1 MRRASPPLQERVQ
14 LDFDLVTVK
23 ELLRDLL
30 FREAGQA
37 YFKRLAV
44 PRQRRWLGAWRTL
57 STYQAEK
64 QLLPVGGRDTNRLIQ
79 QFFTTHACLRAEF
92 HEGGMPVT
100 AIRVLRLHCP
110 ALNAALER
118 IHCLECA
125 AAAQDVYH
133 VLLLGGPAPPS
144 RALYSPHASSKAL
157 TRRGTHAAQSA
168 TIPISASAKMGACA
182 SELIAT
188 MVPEA

>member
-1 MRRASPPLQERVQ
+1 MRRTSPPLQERVQ

-57 STYQAEK
+57 STYQAER

-118 IHCLECA
+118 IHCLECT
-125 AAAQDVYH
+125 AAQDIYH
-133 VLLLGGPAPPS
+133 VLLLGGPAPPPAPS
-144 RALYSPHASSKAL
+144 TPL
-157 TRRGTHAAQSA
+157 TPPQ
-168 TIPISASAKMGACA
+168 K
-182 SELIAT
+182 L
-188 MVPEA
+188 

>member
-1 MRRASPPLQERVQ
+1 MKRAAPPPQERVQ
-14 LDFDLVTVK
+14 LDLDLVTVK

-44 PRQRRWLGAWRTL
+44 PRQHRWLGAWRTL
-57 STYQAEK
+57 SSYQTEQ

-92 HEGGMPVT
+92 HDGGMPVT

-110 ALNAALER
+110 TLNAALER
-118 IHCLECA
+118 IHRLECA
-125 AAAQDVYH
+125 ADAQGVYH
-133 VLLLGGPAPPS
+133 VSLLGGPASPPV
-144 RALYSPHASSKAL
+144 L
-157 TRRGTHAAQSA
+157 SA
-168 TIPISASAKMGACA
+168 GESG
-182 SELIAT
+182 
-188 MVPEA
+188 

>member
-1 MRRASPPLQERVQ
+1 MRRASPPPQARVE
-14 LDFDLVTVK
+14 LDFALVTVK

-37 YFKRLAV
+37 YFKRLAI
-44 PRQRRWLGAWRTL
+44 PRQRRWLSAWRTL
-57 STYQAEK
+57 STYQAEQ

-100 AIRVLRLHCP
+100 AIHVLRLHCP

-118 IHCLECA
+118 IYYLECTA
-125 AAAQDVYH
+125 TTQELYQ
-133 VLLLGGPAPPS
+133 VLLLGGPALPPE
-144 RALYSPHASSKAL
+144 PSSSL
-157 TRRGTHAAQSA
+157 PFTPPQR
-168 TIPISASAKMGACA
+168 P
-182 SELIAT
+182 
-188 MVPEA
+188 

>member
-1 MRRASPPLQERVQ
+1 MRRVSSPPQERVQ
-14 LDFDLVTVK
+14 LDFDLITIK

-57 STYQAEK
+57 SISQAEK
-64 QLLPVGGRDTNRLIQ
+64 QLLPVGGRDTNHLIQ

-92 HEGGMPVT
+92 HAGGMPIT
-100 AIRVLRLHCP
+100 AVRVLRLHGP

-118 IHCLECA
+118 IHYLECA
-125 AAAQDVYH
+125 AAAQDIYH
-133 VLLLGGPAPPS
+133 VLLHGGPVSSPVPLPSTPLPP
-144 RALYSPHASSKAL
+144 PQK
-157 TRRGTHAAQSA
+157 
-168 TIPISASAKMGACA
+168 P
-182 SELIAT
+182 
-188 MVPEA
+188 

>member
-1 MRRASPPLQERVQ
+1 MKRALPPPQERVQ
-14 LDFDLVTVK
+14 IDFDLITVK

-57 STYQAEK
+57 STYQVEK
-64 QLLPVGGRDTNRLIQ
+64 QLLPVGGRDINRLIQ
-79 QFFTTHACLRAEF
+79 QFFTTYACLRVEF
-92 HEGGMPVT
+92 RDGGMPVT

-110 ALNAALER
+110 ALNAALKR

-125 AAAQDVYH
+125 AVAQDVYRI
-133 VLLLGGPAPPS
+133 LLLGGPATPSVHSPSPP
-144 RALYSPHASSKAL
+144 LMPPQK
-157 TRRGTHAAQSA
+157 
-168 TIPISASAKMGACA
+168 P
-182 SELIAT
+182 
-188 MVPEA
+188 

>member
-1 MRRASPPLQERVQ
+1 MRRASPPSQEKVQ
-14 LDFDLVTVK
+14 LDFALATVK

-64 QLLPVGGRDTNRLIQ
+64 QLLPVGGRDTDRLIQ

-92 HEGGMPVT
+92 QAEGMPIT
-100 AIRVLRLHCP
+100 AVRVLRLYGP

-125 AAAQDVYH
+125 AAVQDVYH
-133 VLLLGGPAPPS
+133 VVLLGGPAPPPVP
-144 RALYSPHASSKAL
+144 SPSTPLMPPQK
-157 TRRGTHAAQSA
+157 
-168 TIPISASAKMGACA
+168 P
-182 SELIAT
+182 
-188 MVPEA
+188 

>member
-1 MRRASPPLQERVQ
+1 MKRASPLPQERVQ
-14 LDFDLVTVK
+14 LAFDLVTVK

-44 PRQRRWLGAWRTL
+44 PRQRRWLSAWRTL

-79 QFFTTHACLRAEF
+79 QFFTTHACLRVEF

-118 IHCLECA
+118 IHWLEC

-133 VLLLGGPAPPS
+133 VLLLGGPAPSLVPS
-144 RALYSPHASSKAL
+144 TSTPLPPPQK
-157 TRRGTHAAQSA
+157 
-168 TIPISASAKMGACA
+168 P
-182 SELIAT
+182 
-188 MVPEA
+188 

>member
-1 MRRASPPLQERVQ
+1 MRRASPQLQARVQ

-37 YFKRLAV
+37 YFKRLV
-44 PRQRRWLGAWRTL
+44 IPSQRRWLGAWRTL

-92 HEGGMPVT
+92 HEEGMPVT
-100 AIRVLRLHCP
+100 AIRVLRLHCLV
-110 ALNAALER
+110 LNTALER
-118 IHCLECA
+118 IHCLECDA
-125 AAAQDVYH
+125 AAH
-133 VLLLGGPAPPS
+133 
-144 RALYSPHASSKAL
+144 
-157 TRRGTHAAQSA
+157 
-168 TIPISASAKMGACA
+168 
-182 SELIAT
+182 
-188 MVPEA
+188 

>member
-1 MRRASPPLQERVQ
+1 MKRASAQPQERVQ
-14 LDFDLVTVK
+14 LAFDLVTVK

-44 PRQRRWLGAWRTL
+44 PRQRRWLGPWRTL
-57 STYQAEK
+57 SPYQAEK
-64 QLLPVGGRDTNRLIQ
+64 QLLPVGGRDTDRLIQ
-79 QFFTTHACLRAEF
+79 QFFTTHKCLRAEF

-110 ALNAALER
+110 ARIAALEP

-125 AAAQDVYH
+125 ATAPDVYH

-144 RALYSPHASSKAL
+144 APTPSTPL
-157 TRRGTHAAQSA
+157 T
-168 TIPISASAKMGACA
+168 
-182 SELIAT
+182 
-188 MVPEA
+188 

>member
-1 MRRASPPLQERVQ
+1 MRRASLQPHERVR

-57 STYQAEK
+57 STYEAEK
-64 QLLPVGGRDTNRLIQ
+64 QLLPVGGRDTNRLIR

-100 AIRVLRLHCP
+100 AIRVLRMHCP
-110 ALNAALER
+110 ALNATLER

-125 AAAQDVYH
+125 VAAQDVYH
-133 VLLLGGPAPPS
+133 VLLLGGPAQPPTPS
-144 RALYSPHASSKAL
+144 TAL
-157 TRRGTHAAQSA
+157 TLPQK
-168 TIPISASAKMGACA
+168 P
-182 SELIAT
+182 
-188 MVPEA
+188 

>member
-1 MRRASPPLQERVQ
+1 MRRVSPPLQERVQ
-14 LDFDLVTVK
+14 LNFDLVTAK

-57 STYQAEK
+57 SIYQAEK
-64 QLLPVGGRDTNRLIQ
+64 QLLPVGSRDTNRLIQ
-79 QFFTTHACLRAEF
+79 QFFTTYACLRAEF

-100 AIRVLRLHCP
+100 AVRVLRLHCP
-110 ALNAALER
+110 ALNAALQR

-125 AAAQDVYH
+125 AVAQDVYRI
-133 VLLLGGPAPPS
+133 LLLGGPATPSVHSPSPP
-144 RALYSPHASSKAL
+144 LMPPQKL
-157 TRRGTHAAQSA
+157 
-168 TIPISASAKMGACA
+168 
-182 SELIAT
+182 
-188 MVPEA
+188 

>member
-1 MRRASPPLQERVQ
+1 MRRVSPPLQERVQ
-14 LDFDLVTVK
+14 LDFDLITIK

-30 FREAGQA
+30 FREAGRA
-37 YFKRLAV
+37 YFKRLAI
-44 PRQRRWLGAWRTL
+44 PRQSRWLGAWRTL

-92 HEGGMPVT
+92 HDEGMPVT
-100 AIRVLRLHCP
+100 AIRVLHLRCP

-133 VLLLGGPAPPS
+133 ILLLGGPAPP
-144 RALYSPHASSKAL
+144 LVPSSSTTTTL
-157 TRRGTHAAQSA
+157 TPPQK
-168 TIPISASAKMGACA
+168 P
-182 SELIAT
+182 
-188 MVPEA
+188 

>member
-1 MRRASPPLQERVQ
+1 MKRAAPPPRERVQ

-37 YFKRLAV
+37 YFKRLV
-44 PRQRRWLGAWRTL
+44 IPSQRRWLGAWRTL

-92 HEGGMPVT
+92 YEGGMPVT
-100 AIRVLRLHCP
+100 AIRLLRQHCP
-110 ALNAALER
+110 PLNAALTH
-118 IHCLECA
+118 IYNLECTHDG
-125 AAAQDVYH
+125 QGGYH
-133 VLLLGGPAPPS
+133 I
-144 RALYSPHASSKAL
+144 AL
-157 TRRGTHAAQSA
+157 TGGAAPQPPHNS
-168 TIPISASAKMGACA
+168 IP
-182 SELIAT
+182 
-188 MVPEA
+188 

>member
-1 MRRASPPLQERVQ
+1 MKRTSPPPQERVQ
-14 LDFDLVTVK
+14 LNFDLVTVK

-37 YFKRLAV
+37 YFKRLAI
-44 PRQRRWLGAWRTL
+44 PRQRRWLSAWRTL
-57 STYQAEK
+57 SIYQAEK
-64 QLLPVGGRDTNRLIQ
+64 QLLPVDGRDTNGLIQ

-92 HEGGMPVT
+92 HEGSMPIT
-100 AIRVLRLHCP
+100 AVRVLRLHCP

-133 VLLLGGPAPPS
+133 IVLLGGPTPPPAP
-144 RALYSPHASSKAL
+144 AL
-157 TRRGTHAAQSA
+157 TPPQK
-168 TIPISASAKMGACA
+168 P
-182 SELIAT
+182 
-188 MVPEA
+188 

>member
-1 MRRASPPLQERVQ
+1 MRRASPQLQARVQ

-37 YFKRLAV
+37 YFKRLV
-44 PRQRRWLGAWRTL
+44 IPSQRRWLGAWRTL

-92 HEGGMPVT
+92 HAGGMPVT
-100 AIRVLRLHCP
+100 AIRLLRHHGP
-110 ALNAALER
+110 TVNAALT
-118 IHCLECA
+118 HLHSLEFAHDGQGCH
-125 AAAQDVYH
+125 QITRT
-133 VLLLGGPAPPS
+133 GGWAPP
-144 RALYSPHASSKAL
+144 RP
-157 TRRGTHAAQSA
+157 
-168 TIPISASAKMGACA
+168 P
-182 SELIAT
+182 
-188 MVPEA
+188 P